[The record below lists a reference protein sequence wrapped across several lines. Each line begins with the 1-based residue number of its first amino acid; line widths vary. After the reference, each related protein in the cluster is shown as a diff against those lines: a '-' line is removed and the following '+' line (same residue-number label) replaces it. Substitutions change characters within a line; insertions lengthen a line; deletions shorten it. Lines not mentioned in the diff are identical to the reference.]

1 MQDWANKSQKE
12 ALDVYPNSNP
22 CKLYETNI
30 YKTFFSEQM
39 IEWKE
44 GSFAKIVVG
53 CNSEQEL
60 FDLQKQADEAGIVN
74 ALILDKGATEFHG
87 KKTFTCLAIGPDI
100 SEKIDIITKDL
111 KLL

>member
-1 MQDWANKSQKE
+1 MISHDWRGLQHLLCLTPVCSCPYQYARWRANRQ
-12 ALDVYPNSNP
+12 
-22 CKLYETNI
+22 
-30 YKTFFSEQM
+30 
-39 IEWKE
+39 
-44 GSFAKIVVG
+44 GSLQ
-53 CNSEQEL
+53 CLQQNSEQEL

-74 ALILDKGATEFHG
+74 ALILDNGATEFHG